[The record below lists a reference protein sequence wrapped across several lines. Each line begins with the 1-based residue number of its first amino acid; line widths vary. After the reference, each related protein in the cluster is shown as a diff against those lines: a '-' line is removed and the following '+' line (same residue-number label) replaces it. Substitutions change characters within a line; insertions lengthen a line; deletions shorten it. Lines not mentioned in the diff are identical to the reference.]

1 MSVRTF
7 LVTVL
12 ASVLVLVTADIVLGW
27 DLDTAE
33 VSFIVLIILVI
44 TIATSRLIARTK
56 RNGEDAKD

>member
-12 ASVLVLVTADIVLGW
+12 VSVLVLVTADVVLGW

-33 VSFIVLIILVI
+33 ISFIVLIILVI
-44 TIATSRLIARTK
+44 TIATSKLIARTK
-56 RNGEDAKD
+56 SNGEDAKD